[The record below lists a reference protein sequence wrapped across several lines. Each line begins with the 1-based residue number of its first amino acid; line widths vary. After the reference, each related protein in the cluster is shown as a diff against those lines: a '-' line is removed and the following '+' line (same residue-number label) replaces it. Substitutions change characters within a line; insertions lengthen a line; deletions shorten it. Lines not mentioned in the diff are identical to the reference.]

1 MGSICG
7 GTFLLAQTG
16 LLDGRRATTHLL
28 CAPDL
33 AMMYP
38 AVDVDVDALIIDDDD
53 MITVGGV
60 MAWTDLGLVIVERLL
75 GDDAMR
81 ETARFMMIDLPNR
94 QQRFYSVFSPRRE
107 HGDLAISKAQH
118 QVHRR
123 ANSRYK
129 VADMAEWS
137 GLEIRTFIRRFH
149 AATGLRPNE
158 YYQRMRIEDARK
170 LLETTTETTAKVGWD
185 VSYDDIASFRTLF
198 SRLTGLTPSDHRKR
212 FRYSNANPL

>member
-1 MGSICG
+1 
-7 GTFLLAQTG
+7 
-16 LLDGRRATTHLL
+16 
-28 CAPDL
+28 
-33 AMMYP
+33 MMYP
-38 AVDVDVDALIIDDDD
+38 TLDVDVDALMIDDDD
-53 MITVGGV
+53 IITVGGV

-75 GDDAMR
+75 SDDAMR

-94 QQRFYSVFSPRRE
+94 QQRFYSVFSPRME
-107 HGDLAISKAQH
+107 HGDPAISKAQH
-118 QVHRR
+118 QVHLR

-129 VADMAEWS
+129 VADTAEWS

-158 YYQRMRIEDARK
+158 YHQRMRIENARR
-170 LLETTTETTAKVGWD
+170 LLETTTETIAKVGWD
-185 VSYDDIASFRTLF
+185 VGYDDMASVRTLF